1 MSFIIFDTEYT
12 SWPGCQEHGWHGKQ
26 KREIV
31 QISALRVSNDLRVLD
46 TFNVLC
52 KPVFNPLLSEY
63 FVKLTGITNNQI
75 QHRGISF
82 DKAYK
87 KFKKFVGNSHCIS
100 HGYGGKWDDKCD
112 GNIILENIH
121 LYKISTDTDI
131 KYHNISAWLI
141 PEYKKTR
148 LREHPKNSGKIAK
161 YLNMD
166 GKIKSLGI
174 NEHNALYD
182 SYSILMGI
190 RYFRNDLKS
199 LLNKMG

>member
-12 SWPGCQEHGWHGKQ
+12 SWRGCQKHGWHGKQ

-31 QISALRVSNDLRVLD
+31 QISAIRVSNDLRVLD

-52 KPVFNPLLSEY
+52 KPTINPVLSDY
-63 FVKLTGITNNQI
+63 FINLTGITNSQI
-75 QHRGISF
+75 QRKGISF

-87 KFKKFVGNSHCIS
+87 KFKKFVGKSHCVS

-112 GNIILENIH
+112 GEIILENLL
-121 LYKISTDTDI
+121 LYKMPVDNDI
-131 KYHNISAWLI
+131 KYHNIAAWLI
-141 PEYKKTR
+141 SEYKKYKIKD
-148 LREHPKNSGKIAK
+148 HPKNSGKIAK

-166 GKIKSLGI
+166 DKIKNMGI
-174 NEHNALYD
+174 DEHNALYD

-190 RYFRNDLKS
+190 KYFRKDLPS
-199 LLNKMG
+199 LLKKML